1 LIDLPGIK
9 SLKIYVLLELPHFN
23 PLCQTSRM
31 NYLLL
36 PLLSFFVGII
46 VGLTGVGGASL
57 ITPML
62 IFVFQV
68 PPSIAVSSDV
78 VAATLMKVI
87 GGFKHWQQKTL
98 DLQVVTWLALGSVPG
113 SLGGVAILYLIKRTG
128 AFNLDDILLRLLGV
142 MMLLVTLSAL
152 AQLLLKT
159 FVPNLKLPE
168 PPKFDLKTKLGR
180 VQTLSVGAVLGCLV
194 GLTSVASG
202 SMFALVLIAFFRL
215 DSRKLVGTDISQAA
229 ILLIFT
235 SLGHLTLGTVNWS
248 LVVPIWLG
256 TVPGVLVGAKLCKL
270 IPQRTLRFVIYTI
283 LGMVSWKLV
292 YQA

>member
-1 LIDLPGIK
+1 M
-9 SLKIYVLLELPHFN
+9 HH
-23 PLCQTSRM
+23 
-31 NYLLL
+31 LLL
-36 PLLSFFVGII
+36 PTLSFLVGIM

-62 IFVFQV
+62 IFIFQV

-87 GGFKHWQQKTL
+87 GGVKHWQQKTL
-98 DLQVVTWLALGSVPG
+98 DLQVVKWLALGSVPG
-113 SLGGVAILYLIKRTG
+113 SLTGVGILYLIKRIGT
-128 AFNLDDILLRLLGV
+128 FNLDYLLLRLIGG
-142 MMLLVTLSAL
+142 MMLVVTLSAL

-159 FVPNLKLPE
+159 FVPKVKLPE

-180 VQTLSVGAVLGCLV
+180 LQTLSVGAVLGFMV
-194 GLTSVASG
+194 GLTSVSSG

-229 ILLIFT
+229 ILLFFT
-235 SLGHLTLGTVNWS
+235 SLGHITLGSVDWS
-248 LVVPIWLG
+248 LVIPIWLG

-270 IPQRTLRFVIYTI
+270 TPQRTLRFVVYSI
-283 LGMVSWKLV
+283 LLMVSWKLV